1 MFCKKC
7 GKQVKDGAM
16 FCTYCGTKIM
26 PVGESQSGVEE
37 TPKIQPIQ
45 RTQPPVT
52 MQMPEQQSDR
62 GNKSLVIPIIIASVC
77 VLVVIGGIFL
87 VLRLNSKSDE
97 KLVVENIAEDNEV
110 DRTDMFDDFSSE
122 ETEQDIE
129 SDTDISQQED
139 VESEEIV
146 EETSQYVLPNSDSA
160 YLTKSDLYGL
170 TKEECRL
177 ARNELYARHGRKFDD
192 EGLQE
197 YFNSKDW
204 YQGYIEPSDFNDS
217 VLNDYEI
224 ANRDLIVQYEEEM
237 GYR

>member
-7 GKQVKDGAM
+7 GKQVKEGAM

-26 PVGESQSGVEE
+26 PSVS
-37 TPKIQPIQ
+37 I
-45 RTQPPVT
+45 
-52 MQMPEQQSDR
+52 QMPKEQSDS
-62 GNKSLVIPIIIASVC
+62 GNKSLVIPIIIAAFGILVAAGAIFF
-77 VLVVIGGIFL
+77 VLH
-87 VLRLNSKSDE
+87 LNSKTDEDLVITKDE
-97 KLVVENIAEDNEV
+97 KSEQTNTI
-110 DRTDMFDDFSSE
+110 DDFSSE
-122 ETEQDIE
+122 EIEQDIV
-129 SDTDISQQED
+129 SDSYEADISHQED
-139 VESEEIV
+139 VESEGV
-146 EETSQYVLPNSDSA
+146 EEKTSQYVLPNSDSA

-170 TKEECRL
+170 TQEECRF
-177 ARNELYARHGRKFDD
+177 ARNELYARHGRKFAD